1 MTDFNNGSVK
11 ISNNIIDQLIA
22 ESALRVEG
30 VESVIGYKNQKI
42 DYKKKDGI
50 VSVVSGGSISI
61 ALSVILS
68 TDQQIYE
75 VCENIQ
81 KTVKEQVNVM
91 LNLDVE
97 SVNVI
102 VKDLNVK

>member
-11 ISNNIIDQLIA
+11 VSNNIIDQLIA

-30 VESVIGYKNQKI
+30 VESVIGYKNQKM

-50 VSVVSGGSISI
+50 VSVVDGGNISI

-68 TDQQIYE
+68 TDQKIYE

-81 KTVKEQVNVM
+81 KIIKEQVKVM
-91 LNLDVE
+91 LNLDVT